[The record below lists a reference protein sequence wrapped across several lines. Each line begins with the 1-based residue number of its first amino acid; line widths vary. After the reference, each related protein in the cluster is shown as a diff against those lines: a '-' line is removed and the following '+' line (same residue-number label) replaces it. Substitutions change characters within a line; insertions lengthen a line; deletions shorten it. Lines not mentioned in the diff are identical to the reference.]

1 MRLSRVAIAFVAI
14 SAAVGTVVVS
24 GAANQEAP
32 RLEVDAQHW
41 PLRIFELA
49 ETAKQI
55 VGKGNEPNYLT
66 RIHINLPNVN
76 PPIVTSVFYEFYFPK
91 TQKRMSVGYAN
102 TDVSLPADQMEAARR
117 AGVEDMMKASIE
129 ASFAPQ
135 ISELPP
141 TDFKNILTPL
151 LSKPIDLPEAYQ
163 LARRAGLTRAVSI
176 DLETNTKDPKAP
188 VMMWTFHGQHTLA
201 DSKAVHIDA
210 LNGTLIDEDNI
221 NATTR
226 AERDAENAKYLAI
239 LRSLVHPRTNSSG
252 NGSNYCTSGHVWDSS
267 FGYCRP
273 VYASDP
279 PNLPRHGPE

>member
-1 MRLSRVAIAFVAI
+1 MRLSHVAIAIVAI
-14 SAAVGTVVVS
+14 SAAVGTVVILD
-24 GAANQEAP
+24 AANQETP

-66 RIHINLPNVN
+66 RIHINLPDVN

-91 TQKRMSVGYAN
+91 TQKRISVGYTN

-117 AGVEDMMKASIE
+117 AGFEDIMKASIE

-135 ISELPP
+135 ISELPL

-163 LARRAGLTRAVSI
+163 LARRAGLTRAVSV

-210 LNGTLIDEDNI
+210 LKGTLIDEDNI

-239 LRSLVHPRTNSSG
+239 LRSIVHPRANSSG
-252 NGSNYCTSGHVWDSS
+252 NDSNYCTSGHVWDSA

-273 VYASDP
+273 VYSTDP
-279 PNLPRHGPE
+279 PLMPTHGPE